1 MSEHLDKAELLRKS
15 EERHYNCAQS
25 VLIPFAGEAGLDE
38 EQAYK
43 IASGFGSGMKTGN
56 VCGAITG
63 GAMVLGLLGKDSP
76 ENMQRLFREIKEW
89 HEGQTDCKDLLALN
103 AKKGGEK
110 KPHCDRMVYEVI
122 SIVDQMIGEDGLS

>member
-1 MSEHLDKAELLRKS
+1 MSKYLEKAELLRNS

-56 VCGAITG
+56 VCGAISG

-76 ENMQRLFREIKEW
+76 ENMQRLFREVKER

-103 AKKGGEK
+103 AREGGGK
-110 KPHCDRMVYEVI
+110 KPHCDNMVYEVI
-122 SIVDQMIGEDGLS
+122 SVVEEIIKA